1 MRTRQLRQLYTQGS
15 PFLAVYNDH
24 IRYGGVIIKAPGNIS
39 IIDATV
45 FNSGYKGFT
54 SQNIH
59 IEMLKNGVYTETHIG
74 IDKDEIMLN

>member
-24 IRYGGVIIKAPGNIS
+24 IRYGGVVVKAPNNIS

-45 FNSGYKGFT
+45 FGPGYKGFT
-54 SQNIH
+54 SQNMR
-59 IEMLKNGVYTETHIG
+59 IEMLKNGVYTEAHVG
-74 IDKDEIMLN
+74 LDKDEIMLN